1 MKDER
6 SSEASARQAARSEA
20 PGPVLRV
27 ISPAALALL
36 GDLYGETAI
45 CAACTRAVQSG
56 RACACGARATVKA
69 SPAPGAEPPPGNP
82 CRSCRTLATRRTR
95 GLCPRCYAQASR
107 AEDYQFLI
115 ASGVHPDQAAARI
128 GVSRRTIARD
138 LAATARPRGRRS
150 AGAELKTA

>member
-1 MKDER
+1 VKDQNSNEPPG
-6 SSEASARQAARSEA
+6 RQADDPGARGA
-20 PGPVLRV
+20 VLRV
-27 ISPAALALL
+27 ISLAALALL
-36 GDLYGETAI
+36 GDLYGEAAI
-45 CAACTRAVQSG
+45 CAACTRAVRPG
-56 RACACGARATVKA
+56 RACACGARATVKTA
-69 SPAPGAEPPPGNP
+69 PAPGAEPPPGSRYRR
-82 CRSCRTLATRRTR
+82 CRALTTKRTR

-115 ASGVHPDQAAARI
+115 GVGVHPDQAAARV

>member
-1 MKDER
+1 MKDQHNN
-6 SSEASARQAARSEA
+6 EAAARQANDPGTS
-20 PGPVLRV
+20 GPVLKV
-27 ISPAALALL
+27 ITPAALALL
-36 GDLYGETAI
+36 GELYGETAI
-45 CAACTRAVQSG
+45 CAACTRTVQPG

-69 SPAPGAEPPPGNP
+69 APAPGAEPPPGSP
-82 CRSCRTLATRRTR
+82 CRRCRTLATRRIR

-115 ASGVHPDQAAARI
+115 AAGVHPDQAAART

-138 LAATARPRGRRS
+138 LAAAARPRGRRS